1 MSILNLSEEVKVEAA
16 QAKLENGT
24 VLEAE
29 AFEAGNEV
37 FIVSEDERVAVPVG
51 EYVMEDGR
59 TLVVAEEGII
69 ASIGEASEEE
79 EAPAAEEAPA
89 EEVEAAEE
97 EQMNYVTRE
106 ELAEVVNEI
115 KSMVEEMMG
124 EREEKMAAEKAE
136 KLKGIIYDEI
146 QKLKKDGPSAV
157 DLDKARKHFQK
168 SREENL
174 RKNPFW
180 LKALEHNYIYNENVV
195 APENY
200 DQIVKDLDQ
209 KAIQKM
215 AKKLL
220 KDGQHVEIIMKP
232 KKL

>member
-1 MSILNLSEEVKVEAA
+1 MKSQETLSKIMSILNLSEEVKVEAA

-136 KLKGIIYDEI
+136 KLSKA
-146 QKLKKDGPSAV
+146 KP
-157 DLDKARKHFQK
+157 ARKPMKHNPETKAKPQV
-168 SREENL
+168 NL
-174 RKNPFW
+174 QQNKRYPST
-180 LKALEHNYIYNENVV
+180 
-195 APENY
+195 
-200 DQIVKDLDQ
+200 LDRVMS
-209 KAIQKM
+209 KIS
-215 AKKLL
+215 
-220 KDGQHVEIIMKP
+220 E
-232 KKL
+232 